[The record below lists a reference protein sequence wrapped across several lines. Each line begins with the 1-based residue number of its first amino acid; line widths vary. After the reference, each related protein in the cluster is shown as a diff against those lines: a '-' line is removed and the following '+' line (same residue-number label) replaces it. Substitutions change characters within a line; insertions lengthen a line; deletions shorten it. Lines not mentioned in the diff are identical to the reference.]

1 MNGKHL
7 KRILAAVASVA
18 ALGVVGT
25 AAATPGLPSSRFD
38 PKETSWVSLRDYSSA
53 AFAAKFDELK
63 STMMV
68 IDLDV
73 DVIGGDYRVGAVFR
87 KNPDGRGWVSLRD
100 LSGTAFAAKWDEL
113 KAKGFRPVD
122 QESYVVGGKRLFAG
136 VWIENR
142 EHLGFAS
149 YRGVDSAAFSAK
161 FDHYRDL
168 GLMPVDV
175 DVYPTGDGLRYAAV
189 WVENSEH
196 LGWKLKRGLTS
207 TQFASN
213 FDTYKAQGFRSLVV
227 DSVRTSEGQRYA
239 GIFVENRNKRA
250 WYEYR
255 DLTATGFRNRWNQL
269 ADLGYRLDGYEKYE
283 TASGARFS
291 GVWRQNSTR
300 PDFKLRTTIDGFVQK
315 HLDLYKVPGV
325 SVSIAYQGQTV
336 YQRGFGYQDV
346 ADGIWMHGNSVG
358 RLASISK
365 AVAGVLAMRMEAEH
379 PGFLAKKVRTY
390 LPSMPS
396 FHDYTVAQTV
406 MNRSCVKSYPSP
418 MTDQNQTQ
426 YDTAWLAVKAF
437 MAQSLGCTPG
447 SYLYST
453 HGYTVFSAVL
463 ELLEGKTIDR
473 IVLDELTN
481 RFGLTTLRPET
492 TAGSLDDRVQLY
504 NTDNSEYAGD
514 NESNK
519 TLGGGLVAS
528 ASDLTRFGVE
538 VLDGTILSAAQRTT
552 MWTPIGSYGYG
563 WDVGTADS
571 GERVVG
577 KAGGQPGANTHLRI
591 YPDDGIVI
599 SVLTNRWK
607 GGHSAPT
614 LSRQIGELML
624 NELP

>member
-1 MNGKHL
+1 MNGKPL
-7 KRILAAVASVA
+7 KPILAAIATVA

-122 QESYVVGGKRLFAG
+122 QETYVAGGTRLFAG

-175 DVYPTGDGLRYAAV
+175 DVYPTPDGLRYAAV
-189 WVENSEH
+189 WVENLEH

-207 TQFASN
+207 AQFAST
-213 FDTYKAQGFRSLVV
+213 FDTCKAQGFRSLVV

-269 ADLGYRLDGYEKYE
+269 ADMGFRLDGYEKYE
-283 TASGARFS
+283 TASGPRFS
-291 GVWRQNSTR
+291 GVWRQNSGR
-300 PDFKLRTTIDGFVQK
+300 PDWKLRSTIDGDVQK
-315 HLDLYKVPGV
+315 HLDLYKVPGI
-325 SVSIAYQGQTV
+325 SVSIAYKGTTV

-346 ADGIWMHGNSVG
+346 ADGIWMHGNSVN
-358 RLASISK
+358 RIASVSK
-365 AVAGVLAMRMEAEH
+365 AVAGVLAMRLEAKH
-379 PGFLAKKVRTY
+379 PGFLATKVRTI
-390 LPSMPS
+390 LPAMPS
-396 FHDYTVAQTV
+396 FHTYTVAQTV
-406 MNRSCVKSYPSP
+406 MNRSCVVSYPKP
-418 MTDQNQTQ
+418 FTDQNQTQ
-426 YDTAWLAVKAF
+426 YDSAWLAVKAI
-437 MAQSLGCTPG
+437 MAQPLGCTPG
-447 SYLYST
+447 NYLYST
-453 HGYTVFSAVL
+453 AAYEMFGASAERL
-463 ELLEGKTIDR
+463 ELKTIDR
-473 IVLDELTN
+473 IVLDEITN

-504 NTDNSEYAGD
+504 NTDNTEYAGD

-528 ASDLTRFGVE
+528 ASDLTRFGVGI
-538 VLDGTILSAAQRTT
+538 LDGTILTAAQRTT
-552 MWTPIGSYGYG
+552 MWTPIGTYGYG
-563 WDVGTADS
+563 WDVDTADS

-577 KAGGQPGANTHLRI
+577 KAGGQPGAKSYLRI

-599 SVLTNRWK
+599 SVLSNRWK
-607 GGHSAPT
+607 GGHSAAT
-614 LSRQIGELML
+614 LSKQIGEQML
-624 NELP
+624 NALP